1 MDTNTSPGQIGSL
14 DKAHV
19 ITALQEG
26 EILLQGQFLNSS
38 NYTFLCDLVYA
49 GETLRVV
56 YKPLRGEQPLWDF
69 PVRTLTRREAAAYVV
84 SEALGWNLVPPT
96 VYRRRKAPLGAG
108 SVQLFMEH
116 APEYHY
122 FRFSETD
129 KQRLRPVVLFDL
141 LINNADRKGGH
152 VLKDQTGHLWV
163 IDHGVCFNVEPKLR
177 TVIWDFTGEE
187 IPETLLE
194 DAARLAEDL
203 ETGGGTHLA
212 LRPLLRVSE
221 IRAVVRRARAL
232 IAAGEFPA
240 PDPGRRSYPWPP
252 V

>member
-1 MDTNTSPGQIGSL
+1 MDINTSPNPIGSL
-14 DKAHV
+14 DKPRF
-19 ITALQEG
+19 IMALQEG

-38 NYTFLCDLVYA
+38 NYTFLCDLAYG
-49 GETLRVV
+49 GETLKAV

-69 PVRTLTRREAAAYVV
+69 PARTLTRREVAAYVV
-84 SEALGWNLVPPT
+84 SEALGWDLVPPT

-108 SVQLFMEH
+108 SVQLFMDH
-116 APEYHY
+116 DPNYHY
-122 FRFSETD
+122 FRFNESD

-152 VLKDQTGHLWV
+152 VLKGGDGHLWV

-177 TVIWDFTGEE
+177 SVIWDFTGEE
-187 IPETLLE
+187 ISDNLLA
-194 DAARLAEDL
+194 DLARLAEGL
-203 ETGGGTHLA
+203 ESEDATYLA

-221 IRAVVRRARAL
+221 IRAVARRARVL